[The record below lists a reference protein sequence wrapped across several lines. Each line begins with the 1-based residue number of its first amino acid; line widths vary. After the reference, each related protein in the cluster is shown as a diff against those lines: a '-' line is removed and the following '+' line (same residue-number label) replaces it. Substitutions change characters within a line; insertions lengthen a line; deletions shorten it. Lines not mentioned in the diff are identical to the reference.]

1 MLPISS
7 LQNPTIKLI
16 RSLEYKKDRREAGLF
31 VAEGLA
37 MLDRAEAMGWVPEY
51 LVATKPQA
59 IFDEVKVTIVT
70 DKVMAE
76 LSGQNNPHDVL
87 AVFKQRYQPHPTK
100 EGVWLALEEIR
111 DPGNLGTILR
121 TADAVDV
128 SGVILVGDSCDPY
141 SPECVRA
148 STGSIFGVTLV
159 RMKQDGL
166 MDLAKAWDGEVVGTA
181 STAKHDFRRAYKSP
195 TLLLM
200 GNESRGLTPD
210 LTGTCTNLVKIPMK
224 EGVDSLNVAVA
235 TGLML
240 YQLQRRSY

>member
-16 RSLEYKKDRREAGLF
+16 RSLEHKKDRRDSGLF
-31 VAEGLA
+31 MAEGLA
-37 MLDRAEAMGWVPEY
+37 MLDRAEALGWVPDY

-59 IFDEVKVTIVT
+59 IFDGVKPTIVT
-70 DKVMAE
+70 EKVMAE
-76 LSGQNNPHDVL
+76 ISGQNNPHDVL
-87 AVFKQRYQPHPTK
+87 GVFKQKYQPHPTK

-121 TADAVDV
+121 TADAVDI

-141 SPECVRA
+141 SPESVRA

-159 RMKQDGL
+159 RMSRDGV
-166 MDLAKAWDGEVVGTA
+166 MDLARACDGEVVGTSSA
-181 STAKHDFRRAYKSP
+181 AKHDFRRPYKSP

-210 LTGTCTNLVKIPMK
+210 LTSSCTNLVRIPMK
-224 EGVDSLNVAVA
+224 DGVESLNVAVA

-240 YQLQRRSY
+240 YQVKQRG

>member
-16 RSLEYKKDRREAGLF
+16 RSLEHKKDRREAGLF

-166 MDLAKAWDGEVVGTA
+166 MDLARAWDGEVVGTA
-181 STAKHDFRRAYKSP
+181 ATAKHDFRRVYKSP

-210 LTGTCTNLVKIPMK
+210 LISSCTNLVKIPMK
-224 EGVDSLNVAVA
+224 EGVESLNVAVA
-235 TGLML
+235 TALIL
-240 YQLQRRSY
+240 YQLPRR

>member
-16 RSLEYKKDRREAGLF
+16 RSLEHKKDRRDSGLF
-31 VAEGLA
+31 MAEGLA
-37 MLDRAEAMGWVPEY
+37 MLDRAETLGWVPDY

-59 IFDEVKVTIVT
+59 IFDGVKPTIVT
-70 DKVMAE
+70 EKVMAE
-76 LSGQNNPHDVL
+76 ISGQNNPHDVL
-87 AVFKQRYQPHPTK
+87 GVFKQKYQPHPTK

-128 SGVILVGDSCDPY
+128 TGVILVGDSCDPY
-141 SPECVRA
+141 SPESVRA

-159 RMKQDGL
+159 RMNKEGA
-166 MDLAKAWDGEVVGTA
+166 MDLARAWEGEVVGTA
-181 STAKHDFRRAYKSP
+181 SAAKHDFRRVYKSP

-200 GNESRGLTPD
+200 GNESRGLAPD
-210 LTGTCTNLVKIPMK
+210 LTSSCTNLVRIPMK
-224 EGVDSLNVAVA
+224 DGVESLNVAVA
-235 TGLML
+235 TALML
-240 YQLQRRSY
+240 YQLQRR

>member
-16 RSLEYKKDRREAGLF
+16 RSLEHKKDRREAGLF

-87 AVFKQRYQPHPTK
+87 AVFKQRYQPHPSK

-166 MDLAKAWDGEVVGTA
+166 MDLARAWDGEVVGTA

-210 LTGTCTNLVKIPMK
+210 LISSCTNLVKIPMK
-224 EGVDSLNVAVA
+224 EGVESLNVAVA
-235 TGLML
+235 TALIL
-240 YQLQRRSY
+240 YQLPRR

>member
-16 RSLEYKKDRREAGLF
+16 RSLEHKKDRRDAGLF
-31 VAEGLA
+31 MAEGLA
-37 MLDRAEAMGWVPEY
+37 MLDRAEALGWVPEY

-59 IFDEVKVTIVT
+59 IFDDLKPTIVT
-70 DKVMAE
+70 EKVMTE

-87 AVFKQRYQPHPTK
+87 GVFKQKFQPHPTK
-100 EGVWLALEEIR
+100 EDVWLALEEIR

-121 TADAVDV
+121 TADAVDI

-141 SPECVRA
+141 SPESVRA

-159 RMKQDGL
+159 RMTRDGL

-181 STAKHDFRRAYKSP
+181 STAKHDFRRVYKSP

-210 LTGTCTNLVKIPMK
+210 LTSSCTNLVRIPMK
-224 EGVDSLNVAVA
+224 DGVESLNVAVA
-235 TGLML
+235 CALML
-240 YQLQRRSY
+240 YQVKQRG

>member
-16 RSLEYKKDRREAGLF
+16 RSLEHKKDRREAGLF
-31 VAEGLA
+31 MAEGLA
-37 MLDRAEAMGWVPEY
+37 MLDRAEALGWVPDY
-51 LVATKPQA
+51 LVTTKPQA
-59 IFDEVKVTIVT
+59 IFDGMKPTIVT
-70 DKVMAE
+70 DKVMIE

-87 AVFKQRYQPHPTK
+87 GVFKQKYQPHPTK

-111 DPGNLGTILR
+111 DPGNLGTIIR
-121 TADAVDV
+121 TVDAVDIN
-128 SGVILVGDSCDPY
+128 GIILVGDSCDPY
-141 SPECVRA
+141 SPESVRA

-159 RMKQDGL
+159 RMNKDGL
-166 MDLAKAWDGEVVGTA
+166 MDLAKSWDGEVVGTTA
-181 STAKHDFRRAYKSP
+181 TAKHDFRRAYKSP

-210 LTGTCTNLVKIPMK
+210 LTSSCTNLVRIPMK
-224 EGVDSLNVAVA
+224 EGVESLNVSVA

-240 YQLQRRSY
+240 YQVKQTR